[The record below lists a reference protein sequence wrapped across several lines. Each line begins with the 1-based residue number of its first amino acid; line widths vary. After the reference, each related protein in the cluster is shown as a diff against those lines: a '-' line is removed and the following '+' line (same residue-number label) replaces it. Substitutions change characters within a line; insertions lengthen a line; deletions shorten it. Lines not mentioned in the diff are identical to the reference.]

1 LVNDLAYELIQ
12 KLSQQHLTISVAES
26 LTGGLVA
33 ASLTQIPGASA
44 VFKGGI
50 IAYGDEIKQQVLKVD
65 PALITKFT
73 SISEPVAQS
82 MATNI
87 REIMNTDIG
96 IATTGVAGPD
106 KSDGFAPGIVFVAI
120 SIGDH
125 KICQKLELVGDR
137 TQIRDQ
143 SVNEIFKLTL
153 SQLV

>member
-1 LVNDLAYELIQ
+1 LVNDLAYEIIQ
-12 KLSQQHLTISVAES
+12 KLGQRHLTISVAES

-50 IAYGDEIKQQVLKVD
+50 IAYRDEIKQKVLKVD
-65 PALITKFT
+65 SALITKFT

>member
-1 LVNDLAYELIQ
+1 MVNDLAYELIQ
-12 KLSQQHLTISVAES
+12 KLGQGHLTISVAES

-65 PALITKFT
+65 SALITKFT

-82 MATNI
+82 MATNV
-87 REIMNTDIG
+87 RELMNTDIG

>member
-1 LVNDLAYELIQ
+1 MVNDLANELIQ
-12 KLSQQHLTISVAES
+12 KLSQRHLTISVAES

-50 IAYGDEIKQQVLKVD
+50 IAYGDEIKQKVLKVD
-65 PALITKFT
+65 SALITKFT

-82 MATNI
+82 MATNV

>member
-1 LVNDLAYELIQ
+1 LVNDLAYEIIQ
-12 KLSQQHLTISVAES
+12 KLGQRHLTISVAES

-82 MATNI
+82 MATNV

>member
-1 LVNDLAYELIQ
+1 MVNDLAYEIIQ
-12 KLSQQHLTISVAES
+12 KLGQRHLTISVAES

-73 SISEPVAQS
+73 SISDPVAQS
-82 MATNI
+82 MATNV

>member
-1 LVNDLAYELIQ
+1 MVNDLAYELIQ
-12 KLSQQHLTISVAES
+12 KLGQRHLTISVAES

-50 IAYGDEIKQQVLKVD
+50 IAYRDETKEQVLKVD

-106 KSDGFAPGIVFVAI
+106 KSEGFAPGIVFVAI

-125 KICQKLELVGDR
+125 NICQKL
-137 TQIRDQ
+137 
-143 SVNEIFKLTL
+143 
-153 SQLV
+153 

>member
-1 LVNDLAYELIQ
+1 MVNDLAYELIQ
-12 KLSQQHLTISVAES
+12 KLGQRHLTISVAES

-50 IAYGDEIKQQVLKVD
+50 IAYRDETKEQVLKVD
-65 PALITKFT
+65 AALITKFT

-82 MATNI
+82 MAINI

-106 KSDGFAPGIVFVAI
+106 KSEGFAPGIVFVAI

-125 KICQKLELVGDR
+125 NICQKLELVGDR

-143 SVNEIFKLTL
+143 SVNAIFKLTL
-153 SQLV
+153 SQVV

>member
-12 KLSQQHLTISVAES
+12 KLGQRHLTISVAES

-82 MATNI
+82 MATNV
-87 REIMNTDIG
+87 RELMNTDIG

>member
-1 LVNDLAYELIQ
+1 MVNDLANEIIQ

-50 IAYGDEIKQQVLKVD
+50 IAYRDEIKQKVLKVD

>member
-1 LVNDLAYELIQ
+1 MVNDLAYEIIQ
-12 KLSQQHLTISVAES
+12 KLGQRHLTISVAES

-50 IAYGDEIKQQVLKVD
+50 IAYRDEIKQKDLKVD

-82 MATNI
+82 MATNV

>member
-1 LVNDLAYELIQ
+1 MVNDLANELIQ
-12 KLSQQHLTISVAES
+12 KLSQRHLTISVAES

-50 IAYGDEIKQQVLKVD
+50 IAYRDEIKQKVLKVD

>member
-1 LVNDLAYELIQ
+1 MVNDLAYEIIQ
-12 KLSQQHLTISVAES
+12 KLGQRHLTISVAES

-50 IAYGDEIKQQVLKVD
+50 IAYRDEIKQKVLKVD
-65 PALITKFT
+65 SALITKFT

-82 MATNI
+82 MATNV

>member
-12 KLSQQHLTISVAES
+12 KLGQRHLTISVAES

-73 SISEPVAQS
+73 SISDPVAQS
-82 MATNI
+82 MATNV

>member
-1 LVNDLAYELIQ
+1 MVNDLAFELIQ
-12 KLSQQHLTISVAES
+12 KLGQRHLTISVAES

-33 ASLTQIPGASA
+33 ASLTRIPGSSA

-50 IAYGDEIKQQVLKVD
+50 IAYRDETKEQVLKVD
-65 PALITKFT
+65 PALIIKFT
-73 SISEPVAQS
+73 SISDPVAQS

-106 KSDGFAPGIVFVAI
+106 KSEGFAPGIVFVAI

-125 KICQKLELVGDR
+125 NICQKLELVGDR

-143 SVNEIFKLTL
+143 SVNAIFKLTL
-153 SQLV
+153 SQVV

>member
-1 LVNDLAYELIQ
+1 MVNDLAYELIQ
-12 KLSQQHLTISVAES
+12 KLGQRHLTISVAES

-50 IAYGDEIKQQVLKVD
+50 IAYGDEIKQKVLKVD
-65 PALITKFT
+65 SALITKFT

-82 MATNI
+82 MATNV
-87 REIMNTDIG
+87 RELMNTDIG

-143 SVNEIFKLTL
+143 SVNAIFKLTL

>member
-1 LVNDLAYELIQ
+1 MVNDLAYELIQ
-12 KLSQQHLTISVAES
+12 KLGQRHLTISVAES

-50 IAYGDEIKQQVLKVD
+50 IAYRDETKEQVLKVD
-65 PALITKFT
+65 PALIIKFT
-73 SISEPVAQS
+73 SISDPVAQS

-106 KSDGFAPGIVFVAI
+106 KSEGFAPGIVFVAI

-125 KICQKLELVGDR
+125 NICQKLELVGDR

-143 SVNEIFKLTL
+143 SVNAIFKLTL
-153 SQLV
+153 SQVV

>member
-1 LVNDLAYELIQ
+1 MVNDLAYELIQ
-12 KLSQQHLTISVAES
+12 KLGQRHLTISVAES

-50 IAYGDEIKQQVLKVD
+50 IAYRDETKEQVLKVD
-65 PALITKFT
+65 TALIIKFT

-106 KSDGFAPGIVFVAI
+106 KSEGFAPGIVFVAI

-125 KICQKLELVGDR
+125 NICQKLELVGDR

-153 SQLV
+153 SQVV

>member
-1 LVNDLAYELIQ
+1 MVNDLAYEIIQ
-12 KLSQQHLTISVAES
+12 KLGQRHLTISVAES

-50 IAYGDEIKQQVLKVD
+50 IAYRDEIKQKVLKVD

>member
-12 KLSQQHLTISVAES
+12 KLGQGQLTISVAES

>member
-1 LVNDLAYELIQ
+1 MVNDLAYELIQ
-12 KLSQQHLTISVAES
+12 KLGQRHLTISVAES

-50 IAYGDEIKQQVLKVD
+50 IAYRDETKEQVLKVD

-106 KSDGFAPGIVFVAI
+106 KSEGFAPGIVFVAI

-125 KICQKLELVGDR
+125 NICQKLELVGDR

-143 SVNEIFKLTL
+143 SVNAIFKLTL
-153 SQLV
+153 SQVV

>member
-1 LVNDLAYELIQ
+1 MVNDLAYELIQ

-50 IAYGDEIKQQVLKVD
+50 IAYRDEIKRQVLKVD

>member
-1 LVNDLAYELIQ
+1 MVNDLAYELIQ
-12 KLSQQHLTISVAES
+12 ELGQLNLTISVAES

-50 IAYGDEIKQQVLKVD
+50 IAYRDETKQQVLKVD

-73 SISEPVAQS
+73 SISEPVAQC
-82 MATNI
+82 MAINI

-106 KSDGFAPGIVFVAI
+106 KSEGFAPGIVFVAI

-125 KICQKLELVGDR
+125 NICQKLELVGDR

-153 SQLV
+153 SQVV

>member
-1 LVNDLAYELIQ
+1 MVNDLAYELIQ
-12 KLSQQHLTISVAES
+12 KLGQRHLTISVAES

-50 IAYGDEIKQQVLKVD
+50 IAYRDETKEQVLKVD
-65 PALITKFT
+65 PALIIKFT

-106 KSDGFAPGIVFVAI
+106 KSEGFAPGIVFVAI

-125 KICQKLELVGDR
+125 NICQKLELVGDR

-143 SVNEIFKLTL
+143 SVNAIFKLTL
-153 SQLV
+153 SQVV

>member
-1 LVNDLAYELIQ
+1 MVNDLAYELIQ
-12 KLSQQHLTISVAES
+12 KLGQRHLTISVAES

-33 ASLTQIPGASA
+33 ASLTRIPGSSA

-50 IAYGDEIKQQVLKVD
+50 TAYRDEIKEQVLKVD
-65 PALITKFT
+65 AALITKFT

-106 KSDGFAPGIVFVAI
+106 KSEGFAPGIVFVAI

-125 KICQKLELVGDR
+125 NICQKLELVGDR

-143 SVNEIFKLTL
+143 SVNAIFKLTL
-153 SQLV
+153 SQVV

>member
-1 LVNDLAYELIQ
+1 MVNDLAYELIQ
-12 KLSQQHLTISVAES
+12 KLGQGQLTISVAES

-50 IAYGDEIKQQVLKVD
+50 IAYGDEIKQKVLKVD
-65 PALITKFT
+65 SALITKFT

-125 KICQKLELVGDR
+125 KICQKFELVGDR

>member
-1 LVNDLAYELIQ
+1 MVNDLAHEIIQ

-50 IAYGDEIKQQVLKVD
+50 IAYRDEIKQKVLKVD
-65 PALITKFT
+65 SALITKFT

-82 MATNI
+82 MATNV
-87 REIMNTDIG
+87 RELMNTDIG

>member
-50 IAYGDEIKQQVLKVD
+50 IAYRDEIKRQVLKVD

>member
-1 LVNDLAYELIQ
+1 LVNDLANELIQ
-12 KLSQQHLTISVAES
+12 KLSQRHLTISVAES

-50 IAYGDEIKQQVLKVD
+50 IAYGDEIKQKVLKVD
-65 PALITKFT
+65 SALITKFT

-82 MATNI
+82 MATNV

>member
-1 LVNDLAYELIQ
+1 MVNDLAYELIQ
-12 KLSQQHLTISVAES
+12 KLGQRHLTISVAES

-50 IAYGDEIKQQVLKVD
+50 IAYRDETKEQVLKVD
-65 PALITKFT
+65 PALIIKFT

-82 MATNI
+82 MAINI

-106 KSDGFAPGIVFVAI
+106 KSEGFAPGIVFVAI

-125 KICQKLELVGDR
+125 NICQKLELVGDR

-143 SVNEIFKLTL
+143 SVNAIFKLTL
-153 SQLV
+153 SQVV

>member
-1 LVNDLAYELIQ
+1 MVNDLAYELIQ

>member
-1 LVNDLAYELIQ
+1 MVNDLAFELIK
-12 KLSQQHLTISVAES
+12 KLGQHNLTISVAES

-50 IAYGDEIKQQVLKVD
+50 IAYRDETKQQVLKVD

-106 KSDGFAPGIVFVAI
+106 KSEGFAPGIVFVAI

-125 KICQKLELVGDR
+125 NICQKLELVGDR

-143 SVNEIFKLTL
+143 SVNAIFKLTL
-153 SQLV
+153 SQVV

>member
-1 LVNDLAYELIQ
+1 MVNDLAYELIQ
-12 KLSQQHLTISVAES
+12 KLGQHNLTISVAES

-33 ASLTQIPGASA
+33 ASLTRIPGSSA

-50 IAYGDEIKQQVLKVD
+50 TAYRDETKEQVLKVD

-106 KSDGFAPGIVFVAI
+106 KSEGFAPGIVFVAI

-125 KICQKLELVGDR
+125 NICQKLELVGDR

-143 SVNEIFKLTL
+143 SVNAIFKLTL
-153 SQLV
+153 SQVV

>member
-12 KLSQQHLTISVAES
+12 KLGQGHLTISVAES

-82 MATNI
+82 MATNV

>member
-1 LVNDLAYELIQ
+1 MVNDLAYELIQ
-12 KLSQQHLTISVAES
+12 ELGQLNLTISVAES

-50 IAYGDEIKQQVLKVD
+50 IAYRDETKQQVLKVD

-73 SISEPVAQS
+73 SISEPVAQC
-82 MATNI
+82 MAINI

-106 KSDGFAPGIVFVAI
+106 KSEGFAPGIVFVAI

-125 KICQKLELVGDR
+125 NICQKLELVGDR

-143 SVNEIFKLTL
+143 SVNAIFKLTL
-153 SQLV
+153 SQVV

>member
-1 LVNDLAYELIQ
+1 MVNDLAFELIQ
-12 KLSQQHLTISVAES
+12 KLGQRHLTISVAES

-50 IAYGDEIKQQVLKVD
+50 IAYRDETKEQVLKVD

-106 KSDGFAPGIVFVAI
+106 KSEGFAPGIVFVAI

-125 KICQKLELVGDR
+125 NICQKLELVGDR

-143 SVNEIFKLTL
+143 SVNAIFKLTL
-153 SQLV
+153 SQVV

>member
-50 IAYGDEIKQQVLKVD
+50 IAYRDEIKQQVLKVD

>member
-1 LVNDLAYELIQ
+1 MVNDLAHELIQ
-12 KLSQQHLTISVAES
+12 KLSQRYLTISVAES

-50 IAYGDEIKQQVLKVD
+50 IAYRDEIKQKVLKVD

-82 MATNI
+82 MATNV

>member
-1 LVNDLAYELIQ
+1 MVNDLAFELIQ
-12 KLSQQHLTISVAES
+12 KLGQRHLTISVAES

-50 IAYGDEIKQQVLKVD
+50 IAYRDETKEQVLKVD
-65 PALITKFT
+65 AALITKFT

-106 KSDGFAPGIVFVAI
+106 KSEGFAPGIVFVAI

-125 KICQKLELVGDR
+125 NICQKLELVGDR

-143 SVNEIFKLTL
+143 SVNAIFKLTL
-153 SQLV
+153 SQVV

>member
-1 LVNDLAYELIQ
+1 MVNDLANELIQ

-50 IAYGDEIKQQVLKVD
+50 IAYRDEIKQKVLKVD

>member
-12 KLSQQHLTISVAES
+12 KLGQGHLTISVAES

-50 IAYGDEIKQQVLKVD
+50 IAYRDEIKQKDLKVD

-73 SISEPVAQS
+73 SISDPVAQS
-82 MATNI
+82 MATNV